1 MRVHQNLSAFVQYK
15 LIIILFFSCF
25 PSCNGTSS
33 LLFPSSVII
42 KIIAAT
48 SSFFVNVTNHHQ
60 YNYANVFNASARRRK
75 NTTALSITHV
85 PGSVASGML
94 LLRTRTKARC
104 RTADGCSVHCLMYS
118 NELCT
123 YSSWSDYIIITSII
137 KSGYKQQQEFFP
149 LTMTLC
155 PRTGGHGLQIVPWH
169 PANLIP
175 HTRIVAIKHRPA
187 FIP

>member
-15 LIIILFFSCF
+15 LIIIFSCF

-94 LLRTRTKARC
+94 LPRTRTKARC

-149 LTMTLC
+149 LTMTLFLQNR
-155 PRTGGHGLQIVPWH
+155 RTRA
-169 PANLIP
+169 ANRSLASGQSNSTP
-175 HTRIVAIKHRPA
+175 TRIVAIKHRPA